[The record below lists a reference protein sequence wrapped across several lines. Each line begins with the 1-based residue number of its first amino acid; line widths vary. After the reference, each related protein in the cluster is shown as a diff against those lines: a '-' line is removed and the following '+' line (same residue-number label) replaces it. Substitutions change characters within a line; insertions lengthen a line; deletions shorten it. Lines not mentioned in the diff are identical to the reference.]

1 MVKLEDRQ
9 FEDYIIE
16 TSSHIAMPFELHMKS
31 DGEIEIISYSF
42 TQKIAEEFEKKFAS
56 DPFSDE
62 ARHFLCEKLTPTM
75 NELGYDTE
83 GAADRI
89 HLEYRCSEADT
100 TKILP
105 ECEIISTLQ
114 GEQWDELPLDEFSL
128 DPDDKTDRMAV
139 IREGGKIVCFAGL
152 NDISE
157 DDGYIEVTV
166 ECCENYRHRG
176 FGVSCIA
183 ALTDYLLSLGERV
196 KYICVEDNYAS
207 RAAAESAGF
216 VLYDRCMPFVCYR
229 HLESE
234 CAEEPEEELI

>member
-16 TSSHIAMPFELHMKS
+16 TSSHIAMPFELHMTN
-31 DGEIEIISYSF
+31 DGRIEIISYSF
-42 TQKIAEEFEKKFAS
+42 TQKIAEEFEEKFS
-56 DPFSDE
+56 SNPFSNE
-62 ARHFLCEKLTPTM
+62 AKRFLSEKLTPAM

-89 HLEYRCSEADT
+89 HLEYRCDKVDT

-105 ECEIISTLQ
+105 ECEIISTLE
-114 GEQWDELPLDEFSL
+114 GEKWDELPLDEFAL
-128 DPDDKTDRMAV
+128 DPEDRTDRMAV
-139 IREGGKIVCFAGL
+139 VRDGDKIVCFAGL

-183 ALTDYLLSLGERV
+183 KLTDYLLSLGERV
-196 KYICVEDNYAS
+196 KYICIEDNYAS

-229 HLESE
+229 YSE
-234 CAEEPEEELI
+234 IDSADVPEEELI